1 MYRNPRPNRNIY
13 TILYTFS
20 IGFYWIVTDND
31 GLKIS
36 KIFIN
41 HGFYGWVRTFGEVE
55 MVPIIGV
62 EPTTFADS
70 NELSTKPS

>member
-1 MYRNPRPNRNIY
+1 MR
-13 TILYTFS
+13 
-20 IGFYWIVTDND
+20 
-31 GLKIS
+31 
-36 KIFIN
+36 IFE
-41 HGFYGWVRTFGEVE
+41 EVE

>member
-1 MYRNPRPNRNIY
+1 VYRNPRPNRNIY

-20 IGFYWIVTDND
+20 SGFYWMVADYH
-31 GLKIS
+31 GYKII

-41 HGFYGWVRTFGEVE
+41 QIIYGLIRTLEEVE

-62 EPTTFADS
+62 EPTTFALRIS
-70 NELSTKPS
+70 RITFN

>member
-1 MYRNPRPNRNIY
+1 M
-13 TILYTFS
+13 
-20 IGFYWIVTDND
+20 VTDSD
-31 GLKIS
+31 GLIS
-36 KIFIN
+36 NKTFIN
-41 HGFYGWVRTFGEVE
+41 QDVYGFTRTFREVE